1 MPKERVGPEL
11 IRLVEDLRNGGFA
24 ELAGSRVEANLSV
37 PQSVLNRALAV
48 VAEGMK
54 ERITSLSVR
63 IEDGDRFYVDLELTQ
78 RFVPPIAIE
87 VFIERQPDMPGSP
100 DLILRWR
107 TRVPGLAALARPFIA
122 FLNPRLPPG
131 VRIDGDLVLV
141 DIRPLFARAGAA
153 DLVPLLTELRVATR
167 PQTLDLHV
175 LASVRHP

>member
-1 MPKERVGPEL
+1 MNPDL
-11 IRLVEDLRNGGFA
+11 IRIVEDLRRDGFA

-37 PQSVLNRALAV
+37 PQSVVNRALAV
-48 VAEGMK
+48 VADGMR

-63 IEDGDRFYVDLELTQ
+63 IEDGDRFHVDLALAQ

-87 VFIERQPDMPGSP
+87 VFIERQPDLPASP
-100 DLILRWR
+100 DLVLRWR

-141 DIRPLFARAGAA
+141 DLRPLFARAGAA
-153 DLVPLLTELRVATR
+153 DLIPLLTELRVATR
-167 PQTLDLHV
+167 PQALDLHV
-175 LASVRHP
+175 LAAV

>member
-1 MPKERVGPEL
+1 
-11 IRLVEDLRNGGFA
+11 
-24 ELAGSRVEANLSV
+24 
-37 PQSVLNRALAV
+37 
-48 VAEGMK
+48 
-54 ERITSLSVR
+54 
-63 IEDGDRFYVDLELTQ
+63 
-78 RFVPPIAIE
+78 
-87 VFIERQPDMPGSP
+87 MPGSP